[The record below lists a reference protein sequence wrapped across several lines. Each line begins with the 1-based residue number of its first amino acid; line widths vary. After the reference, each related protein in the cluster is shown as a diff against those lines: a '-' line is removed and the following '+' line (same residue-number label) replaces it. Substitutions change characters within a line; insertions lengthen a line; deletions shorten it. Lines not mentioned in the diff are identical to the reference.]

1 MMGNVLLLIAETHYL
16 IRLNVQ

>member
-1 MMGNVLLLIAETHYL
+1 MGNVLLLIAETHYL